1 MDSEKRAPF
10 HVPFADLG
18 ELQQEDR
25 QHRTYR
31 LRLVLFLTLFF
42 AAFIYLCRNSQPVFE
57 AEIRLEDLG
66 RSSIKQSSFP
76 ITESSSSIE
85 ECESLFLSF
94 PDGKR
99 AEETSKLYSKHP
111 HLAGSIDDFEDA
123 KSILKLF
130 QSEFGIPETRKEPI
144 FPAGS
149 KASRWST
156 LSLTSHLGSSKPSAW
171 IDVYYPVLNTPLD
184 RSLDILGED
193 ARSVWSADLTED
205 GDPLDKDAAKY
216 RDSVPAWHGLSADG
230 EAAGQ
235 LVYVNYGTKE
245 DYDELVAAG
254 VDFTGKIII
263 ARYGKVYRGL
273 KIELGEALGAVGALI
288 YSDPRDDGF
297 VTVENGYA
305 PYPSGPARNPSSVQ
319 RGSVMYLPL
328 YPGDPTTLGYPAY
341 EGVER
346 TNATN
351 IPKIPSLP
359 ISWHN
364 AQRLL
369 EEIDDGVNPRL
380 TGKLSS
386 STIKLVNHVDT
397 KVTPIWNAMAAIP
410 GHIRDEVVLVACH
423 RDAWVLGAADPVSGT
438 VALTEVIRGYGEL
451 LRNGWKPLRTVVF
464 ASWDAEEYGLIGSV
478 EYGED
483 FSSWIAKHVVAYIN
497 VDVSSSGSSWNVAG
511 SPALAPLIK
520 RTALDIPHP
529 TIPGKTLWDARND
542 EGPFRED
549 KLSVNMTADVNVLMD
564 YEANKKAKDE
574 LTTGVLPL
582 GSGSDYT
589 VFLQR
594 LGVSSTDQG
603 FGGTPYDAPYHY
615 HSIYDSIQWQQVYA
629 DPGFHRHIAVA
640 KHLGLMALRLI
651 DSIIIPLNT
660 TQYALEL
667 DQYLDNV
674 ERLAVQEASSTIDF
688 GILRLAISKLQEASK
703 ALDEEKEDAEKTFK
717 DLLGQFPSLPPPGH
731 AICRRR
737 SPSYIRITN
746 WVKGVFGVSPF
757 PLESAVQQSTIT
769 AGIPKIPPII
779 EFLKAQRRISKA
791 NKKLISFERGFISEG
806 GIKGREWFKHLGVA
820 PGRYL
825 GYGATT
831 LPALTEALSLDKNV
845 TLAQEET
852 YRLASLLDKLADNIM
867 PSRHSRTTIMN
878 NKPAMSATK
887 ASLDSIT
894 FST

>member
-1 MDSEKRAPF
+1 MGTAMKSEKQALLQFPF
-10 HVPFADLG
+10 SGIG
-18 ELQQEDR
+18 ELQENR
-25 QHRTYR
+25 RNRTYR
-31 LRLVLFLTLFF
+31 VRLAFFLSLFF
-42 AAFIYLCRNSQPVFE
+42 AAFIYLCRNSRSVFE
-57 AEIRLEDLG
+57 AELLHEDLG
-66 RSSIKQSSFP
+66 YAHIA
-76 ITESSSSIE
+76 ESSLSTE
-85 ECESLFLSF
+85 EREALFLSF
-94 PDGKR
+94 LDGKR

-111 HLAGSIDDFEDA
+111 HLAGSPEDFEDA

-130 QSEFGIPETRKEPI
+130 RSEFDIPEPHTEPI

-149 KASRWST
+149 KASRLST
-156 LSLTSHLGSSKPSAW
+156 LSLTSPLGSSKPSAW
-171 IDVYYPVLNTPLD
+171 IDVYYPVMNTPLD

-193 ARSVWSADLTED
+193 TRSVWSADLTED
-205 GDPLDKDAAKY
+205 GNPLDEDAAKY

-230 EAAGQ
+230 EAMGQ

-254 VDFTGKIII
+254 VDFTGKIVI

-305 PYPSGPARNPSSVQ
+305 PYPNGPARNPSSVQ

-328 YPGDPTTLGYPAY
+328 YPGDPTTPGYPAY
-341 EGVER
+341 EGAER

-369 EEIDDGVNPRL
+369 EEIDDSVSPRL

-397 KVTPIWNAMAAIP
+397 KVTPIWNTMAAIP
-410 GHIRDEVVLVACH
+410 GHVKDEVVLIACH
-423 RDAWVLGAADPVSGT
+423 RDAWVLGGADPVSGT
-438 VALTEVIRGYGEL
+438 VSLTEVIRGYAEL
-451 LRNGWKPLRTVVF
+451 LRDGWKPLRTVVF

-483 FSSWIAKHVVAYIN
+483 FSSWISKHVVAYIN

-520 RTALDIPHP
+520 QTALDIPHP
-529 TIPGKTLWDARND
+529 TIPGKKLWDARDD
-542 EGPFRED
+542 EGPFRD
-549 KLSVNMTADVNVLMD
+549 DTLSVNMTADVNVLMD
-564 YEANKKAKDE
+564 YQSKKKAKTE
-574 LTTGVLPL
+574 LDTGVLPL

-594 LGVSSTDQG
+594 LGIPSTDQG

-629 DPGFHRHIAVA
+629 DPGFHRHVAVA

-667 DQYLDNV
+667 DQYLDTV
-674 ERLAVQEASSTIDF
+674 ESLAMQETSSTIDF
-688 GILRLAISKLQEASK
+688 GILRSTISKLQAASK

-717 DLLGQFPSLPPPGH
+717 DLLGKLPSFPQPGR

-737 SPSYIRITN
+737 SPSYTRVTN
-746 WVKGVFGVSPF
+746 WVKSVFGVP
-757 PLESAVQQSTIT
+757 PLEPAEQQSTTIT
-769 AGIPKIPPII
+769 PADIPKVPPIL
-779 EFLKAQRRISKA
+779 EFLKAQRRVIKA
-791 NKKLISFERGFISEG
+791 NKKLISFERGFISED

-831 LPALTEALSLDKNV
+831 LPALTEALSLEKNV

-852 YRLASLLDKLADNIM
+852 YRLVSLLDTLADNIT
-867 PSRHSRTTIMN
+867 P
-878 NKPAMSATK
+878 
-887 ASLDSIT
+887 
-894 FST
+894 

>member
-1 MDSEKRAPF
+1 MGTATESEKQALLQFPF
-10 HVPFADLG
+10 SDLG
-18 ELQQEDR
+18 EPQQENRRD
-25 QHRTYR
+25 RTYR
-31 LRLVLFLTLFF
+31 VRLALFLSLFF
-42 AAFIYLCRNSQPVFE
+42 AAFIYLCRNSRSVFE
-57 AEIRLEDLG
+57 AELLYEDLG
-66 RSSIKQSSFP
+66 YSHIA
-76 ITESSSSIE
+76 ESSLSTE
-85 ECESLFLSF
+85 EREALFLSF

-111 HLAGSIDDFEDA
+111 HLAGSSEDFEDA

-130 QSEFGIPETRKEPI
+130 RSEFDIPEPHTEPI

-149 KASRWST
+149 KASRLST

-171 IDVYYPVLNTPLD
+171 IDVYYPVMNTPLD

-205 GDPLDKDAAKY
+205 GDPLDEDAAKY
-216 RDSVPAWHGLSADG
+216 KDAVPAWHGLSADG
-230 EAAGQ
+230 EATGQ

-245 DYDELVAAG
+245 DYDELVTAG

-273 KIELGEALGAVGALI
+273 KIELGETLGAVGALI

-305 PYPSGPARNPSSVQ
+305 PYPNGPARNPSSVQ

-328 YPGDPTTLGYPAY
+328 YPGDPTTPGYPSY
-341 EGVER
+341 EGAER
-346 TNATN
+346 MNATN

-369 EEIDDGVNPRL
+369 EEIDDDVSPRL
-380 TGKLSS
+380 TGKFSS
-386 STIKLVNHVDT
+386 SVIKLVNHVDT
-397 KVTPIWNAMAAIP
+397 KVTPIWNTMAAIP
-410 GHIRDEVVLVACH
+410 GHVRDEVVLIACH
-423 RDAWVLGAADPVSGT
+423 RDAWVLGAADPISGT
-438 VALTEVIRGYGEL
+438 VSLTEVIRGYAEL

-483 FSSWIAKHVVAYIN
+483 FSSWISKHVVAYIN
-497 VDVSSSGSSWNVAG
+497 VDVSSAGSTWNVGG

-542 EGPFRED
+542 EGPFRD
-549 KLSVNMTADVNVLMD
+549 DALSVNMTADLNVLMD
-564 YEANKKAKDE
+564 YEAKKKAKDE
-574 LTTGVLPL
+574 LDTGVLPL

-603 FGGTPYDAPYHY
+603 FGDTPYDAPYHY
-615 HSIYDSIQWQQVYA
+615 HSIYDSIQWQQV
-629 DPGFHRHIAVA
+629 AVA
-640 KHLGLMALRLI
+640 KHLGLMGLRLT

-660 TQYALEL
+660 TQYAYEL
-667 DQYLDNV
+667 NQYLDTV
-674 ERLAVQEASSTIDF
+674 ESLVVQETSSAIDF
-688 GILRLAISKLQEASK
+688 GILRLAISKLQAASE
-703 ALDEEKEDAEKTFK
+703 ALDEEKEDAEKASK
-717 DLLGQFPSLPPPGH
+717 NDLPSFPPPGR

-737 SPSYIRITN
+737 SPFYTRVSN
-746 WVKGVFGVSPF
+746 WIKGVFGVP
-757 PLESAVQQSTIT
+757 PLELVEQQSTT
-769 AGIPKIPPII
+769 ATADIPKIPPIL
-779 EFLKAQRRISKA
+779 EFLKAQRRVIKA
-791 NKKLISFERGFISEG
+791 NKKLISFERGFISED

-831 LPALTEALSLDKNV
+831 LPALTEALSIDKNV
-845 TLAQEET
+845 TLAKEET
-852 YRLASLLDKLADNIM
+852 YRLASLLNTLADNIT
-867 PSRHSRTTIMN
+867 P
-878 NKPAMSATK
+878 
-887 ASLDSIT
+887 
-894 FST
+894 

>member
-1 MDSEKRAPF
+1 MGTTTESEKQVLLQFPF
-10 HVPFADLG
+10 SDLG
-18 ELQQEDR
+18 ELQQENRRD
-25 QHRTYR
+25 RTYR
-31 LRLVLFLTLFF
+31 VRLALFLSLFF
-42 AAFIYLCRNSQPVFE
+42 AAFIYLYRNPRSVFE
-57 AEIRLEDLG
+57 AELLHEDLG
-66 RSSIKQSSFP
+66 YSHIA
-76 ITESSSSIE
+76 ESSLSTE
-85 ECESLFLSF
+85 EREALFLSF

-111 HLAGSIDDFEDA
+111 HLAGSSEDFEDA

-130 QSEFGIPETRKEPI
+130 RSEFDIPEPHTEPI

-149 KASRWST
+149 KASRLST

-171 IDVYYPVLNTPLD
+171 IDVYYPVMNTPLD

-205 GDPLDKDAAKY
+205 GDPLDEDAAKY
-216 RDSVPAWHGLSADG
+216 KDAVPAWHGLSADG
-230 EAAGQ
+230 EATGQ

-305 PYPSGPARNPSSVQ
+305 PYPNGPARNPSSVQ

-328 YPGDPTTLGYPAY
+328 YPGDPTTPGYPSY
-341 EGVER
+341 EGAER

-369 EEIDDGVNPRL
+369 EEIDDDVSPRL
-380 TGKLSS
+380 TGKFSS
-386 STIKLVNHVDT
+386 SVIKLVNHVDT
-397 KVTPIWNAMAAIP
+397 KVTPIWNTMAAIP
-410 GHIRDEVVLVACH
+410 GHVRDEVVLIACH
-423 RDAWVLGAADPVSGT
+423 RDAWVLGAADPISGT
-438 VALTEVIRGYGEL
+438 VSLTEVIRGYAEL

-483 FSSWIAKHVVAYIN
+483 FSSWISKHVVAYIN
-497 VDVSSSGSSWNVAG
+497 VDVSSAGSSWSVGG

-542 EGPFRED
+542 EGPFRD
-549 KLSVNMTADVNVLMD
+549 DALSVNMTVDLNVLMD
-564 YEANKKAKDE
+564 YEAKKKAKDE
-574 LTTGVLPL
+574 LSTGVLPL

-615 HSIYDSIQWQQVYA
+615 HSIYDSVKWQQVYA
-629 DPGFHRHIAVA
+629 DPGFHRHVAVA
-640 KHLGLMALRLI
+640 KHLGLMGLRLI

-667 DQYLDNV
+667 DQYLDTV
-674 ERLAVQEASSTIDF
+674 ESLAVQETSSTIDF
-688 GILRLAISKLQEASK
+688 GILRLAINELQAASE
-703 ALDEEKEDAEKTFK
+703 ALDEEKEDAEKASKNDTFR
-717 DLLGQFPSLPPPGH
+717 DLLGQLPSFPPSGR

-737 SPSYIRITN
+737 SPFYTRVSN
-746 WVKGVFGVSPF
+746 WIKGVFGVP
-757 PLESAVQQSTIT
+757 PLELAEQQSTT
-769 AGIPKIPPII
+769 ATADIPKIPPIL
-779 EFLKAQRRISKA
+779 EFLKAQRRVIKA
-791 NKKLISFERGFISEG
+791 NKKLISFERGFISED

-831 LPALTEALSLDKNV
+831 LPALTEALSIDKNV
-845 TLAQEET
+845 TLAKEET
-852 YRLASLLDKLADNIM
+852 YRLASLLNTLADNIT
-867 PSRHSRTTIMN
+867 P
-878 NKPAMSATK
+878 
-887 ASLDSIT
+887 
-894 FST
+894 